1 MKRIMM
7 NRRLLRVLLSFFL
20 LSLLSSPGLAVHAA
34 KLPEAEEQ
42 GGKAETVIRVT
53 ADEGVKV
60 TVEAE
65 DGSPEPDRSSF
76 TCTGS
81 REKDC
86 FTVRISEP
94 GEYSYTLRVGEKE
107 YKVRISG
114 IYEETDAGEVLC
126 AKAAVS
132 NPDGTK
138 TDEPSVTPFGISDID
153 KGPALAVLAI
163 VAVLTALGIVMI
175 LVKKEEKAR

>member
-1 MKRIMM
+1 MIMISIP
-7 NRRLLRVLLSFFL
+7 LKLRQEISFWL
-20 LSLLSSPGLAVHAA
+20 TR
-34 KLPEAEEQ
+34 
-42 GGKAETVIRVT
+42 KAETVIRVT
-53 ADEGVKV
+53 ADEGAKV

-114 IYEETDAGEVLC
+114 LYEDAGVYEQIRELAADPEVWNSLHELIENLS
-126 AKAAVS
+126 A
-132 NPDGTK
+132 
-138 TDEPSVTPFGISDID
+138 F
-153 KGPALAVLAI
+153 
-163 VAVLTALGIVMI
+163 
-175 LVKKEEKAR
+175 